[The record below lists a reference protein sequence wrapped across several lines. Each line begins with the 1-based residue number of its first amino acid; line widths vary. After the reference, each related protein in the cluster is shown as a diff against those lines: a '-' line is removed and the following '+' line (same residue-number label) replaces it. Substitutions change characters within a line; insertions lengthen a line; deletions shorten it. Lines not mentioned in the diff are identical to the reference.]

1 MIRICAVAILFLPVT
16 LLADSELACGFDMS
30 FVVYLSSGN
39 VESVSQW
46 KTMTLDSQGTSAETL
61 ALDGSRRATNSHGWI
76 PIQNPN
82 SPNSMSLVMA
92 GDSGDLLTVHLDQED
107 PNGRYSSTLAY
118 SFGNYA
124 ITYTGVCEIR

>member
-46 KTMTLDSQGTSAETL
+46 KTNDT
-61 ALDGSRRATNSHGWI
+61 R
-76 PIQNPN
+76 
-82 SPNSMSLVMA
+82 
-92 GDSGDLLTVHLDQED
+92 
-107 PNGRYSSTLAY
+107 
-118 SFGNYA
+118 
-124 ITYTGVCEIR
+124 